1 MCMRCDGYSWEEIE
15 RHTDLVI
22 RVHGFTTV
30 HVEGEFPWTYT
41 IGAFESW
48 DQPELL
54 VVDIEAPIQ
63 QALVHA
69 LAEDYENFGEIVPDS
84 LELLDIELAVV
95 DESHFDDGLVA
106 AWEGRYSMAATT
118 GDFVQIIPGPSWYCR
133 GCPKPGCPSE
143 VRRLDE
149 PRPRPLRGADQR

>member
-30 HVEGEFPWTYT
+30 HVEGPSPWTYT
-41 IGAFESW
+41 IGAYESW

-54 VVDIEAPIQ
+54 VVDIEASIQ
-63 QALVHA
+63 KALVHA
-69 LAEDYENFGEIVPDS
+69 IAEDYADFGEVGHDT
-84 LELLDIELAVV
+84 LDLLDVELAPV

-106 AWEGRYSMAATT
+106 AWEGRYSLSAAA
-118 GDFVQIIPGPSWYCR
+118 GDFVQVVPGRSWFGGGAGR
-133 GCPKPGCPSE
+133 
-143 VRRLDE
+143 VRRLD
-149 PRPRPLRGADQR
+149 RPRSRPGAR